1 MSFRFTSTSREKDM
15 ESELDYTSPVTPSSL
30 QLSVFMDNQ
39 LGITL
44 NDSPIKED
52 TARELNPERQERFPE
67 TPGKNSLYYSP
78 PFPNYTN
85 YEQQEWQRYYPM
97 EEYSGFSTNLWFP
110 NGAMELVSPGS
121 YLNQECPSVPSEISS
136 PVIEKTVKYRHSPN
150 RKRPK
155 HVGKACVHCKKAHL
169 ACDSNRPCKRCKHLG
184 KDDCVDVEH
193 KRRGRPKSTKR
204 KDKEFKELEF
214 LSSIVTPDYGSV
226 SAAAE

>member
-1 MSFRFTSTSREKDM
+1 MTFRLGSTSHNDLEND
-15 ESELDYTSPVTPSSL
+15 LDYNNPLAPSSL

-44 NDSPIKED
+44 NDTPEKECK
-52 TARELNPERQERFPE
+52 REINKECIPE
-67 TPGKNSLYYSP
+67 TPETSALYYSP

-85 YEQQEWQRYYPM
+85 YEQQWQNYYPL
-97 EEYSGFSTNLWFP
+97 EEYTGYTSNLWFQSSSL
-110 NGAMELVSPGS
+110 ELVSPGS
-121 YLNQECPSVPSEISS
+121 YLNQECPSLPSEKSS

-214 LSSIVTPDYGSV
+214 LSTMITSDYGSV